1 MFRSLLIAN
10 RGEIACRIN
19 RTAKYGMGLRTIA
32 IYSDADAD
40 ALHVKQAD
48 TAVRIGPAP
57 ARESYLNIERILS
70 AARESGAEAI
80 HPGYGF
86 LSENADFAEA
96 CAAAGL
102 IFVGPPPAAIRA
114 MGSKSEAKAIMA
126 KAGVPLVPGYHGEAQ
141 GAATLAKEAAQIGY
155 PVLIKASSGGGGKG
169 MRRVDAPG
177 EFQSALDAAKRE
189 AAAAFGDDRVL
200 IEKYLTR
207 PRHVEVQV
215 FGDTQGNVV
224 HLFERDCSVQRRH
237 QKVVEEAPAPDLDPK
252 LREEMG
258 AAAVAAARA
267 IGYVGA
273 GTVEFILEDGAF
285 YFMEMNTR
293 LQVEHPVTEMITGYD
308 LVEWQLKVAA
318 GEPLPARQE
327 AIEARGHA
335 IEVRLY
341 AEDPARDFLP
351 TGGKLTHLQLPD
363 DRVETGVRT
372 GDVIGVHYDPMI
384 AKVISWGEDRPAAL
398 RRLRAALAQCRIG
411 GVTTNLNLLL
421 AIVSHP
427 EFAAGAVDTGFIE
440 RHREALVRV
449 GAPPDTALAVA
460 ALALIQ
466 ERRESA
472 ARAARFSGD
481 PFSPWH
487 QVTGWRINGEA
498 RRPLAFQDGEGR
510 RFEVMVHFREAGFLI
525 DLAGGS
531 VDAEVGRGAGSALTV
546 RIGGE
551 RLTAPALRDGDA
563 ISVFVQER
571 WWRLAILDPMAGA
584 GEGVPG
590 SGRLTA
596 PMPGRVAAIA
606 VRVGDKVARG
616 ATLMALE
623 AMKMEHAISAPAAG
637 VVAAIHYAVG
647 DLVEDGAELIR
658 LEASE
663 G

>member
-10 RGEIACRIN
+10 RGEIACRVL

-32 IYSDADAD
+32 VYSDADAG
-40 ALHVKQAD
+40 ALHVKHAD
-48 TAVRIGPAP
+48 MAVRIGPAP
-57 ARESYLNIERILS
+57 ARESYLNIERILA
-70 AARESGAEAI
+70 AARETGAEAI

-126 KAGVPLVPGYHGEAQ
+126 NAGVPLVPGYHGGAQ
-141 GAATLAKEAAQIGY
+141 ATAQLAKEAGKIGY
-155 PVLIKASSGGGGKG
+155 PVLIKASAGGGGKG
-169 MRRVDAPG
+169 MRRVDSADQ
-177 EFQSALDAAKRE
+177 FQHALDAAKRE

-215 FGDTQGNVV
+215 YGDTQGHVV

-285 YFMEMNTR
+285 HFMEMNTR

-318 GEPLPARQE
+318 GEPLPALQE
-327 AIEARGHA
+327 EIEARGHA

-351 TGGKLTHLQLPD
+351 TGGKLTHLALPD

-398 RRLRAALAQCRIG
+398 RRLRAALAECRIG

-421 AIVSHP
+421 AIASHP

-440 RHREALVRV
+440 RHRDALVGA
-449 GAPPDTALAVA
+449 GAPSDEALAVV

-466 ERRESA
+466 ERRETA
-472 ARAARFSGD
+472 ERDACTSGD
-481 PFSPWH
+481 PCSPWT
-487 QVTGWRINGEA
+487 QVTGWRLNGEA
-498 RRPLAFQDGEGR
+498 RRPLAFQDPSGR
-510 RFEVMVHFREAGFLI
+510 RFEVMVHFHGDRFVI
-525 DLAGGS
+525 DLPGGAVEADVS
-531 VDAEVGRGAGSALTV
+531 RGVNGALAV
-546 RIGGE
+546 HLGPHRFS
-551 RLTAPALRDGDA
+551 APALRDGEA
-563 ISVFVQER
+563 VSVLVGER
-571 WWRLAILDPMAGA
+571 WWRLTILDPLVGA
-584 GEGVPG
+584 GEGAAG
-590 SGRLTA
+590 AGRLTA
-596 PMPGRVAAIA
+596 PMPGRIAAIA
-606 VRVGDKVARG
+606 VRPGDKVVRG

-623 AMKMEHAISAPAAG
+623 AMKMEHAITAPADG
-637 VVAAIHYAVG
+637 LVAAINYAVG

-658 LEASE
+658 LQAAE

>member
-1 MFRSLLIAN
+1 
-10 RGEIACRIN
+10 
-19 RTAKYGMGLRTIA
+19 
-32 IYSDADAD
+32 
-40 ALHVKQAD
+40 
-48 TAVRIGPAP
+48 
-57 ARESYLNIERILS
+57 
-70 AARESGAEAI
+70 
-80 HPGYGF
+80 
-86 LSENADFAEA
+86 
-96 CAAAGL
+96 
-102 IFVGPPPAAIRA
+102 
-114 MGSKSEAKAIMA
+114 AIMA
-126 KAGVPLVPGYHGEAQ
+126 KAGVPLVPGYHGAGQDAAQ
-141 GAATLAKEAAQIGY
+141 LAKEAAKIGY
-155 PVLIKASSGGGGKG
+155 PVLIKASAGGGGKG
-169 MRRVDAPG
+169 MRRVDSADQ
-177 EFQSALDAAKRE
+177 FQAALDAAKRE
-189 AAAAFGDDRVL
+189 AAAAFGDDQVL
-200 IEKYLTR
+200 IEKCLTR

-215 FGDTQGNVV
+215 FADTHGNVV

-327 AIEARGHA
+327 EIEARGHA

-351 TGGKLTHLQLPD
+351 TGGRLTHLALPD

-372 GDVIGVHYDPMI
+372 GDIIGVHYDPMI
-384 AKVISWGEDRPAAL
+384 AKLISWGEDRPAAL

-421 AIVSHP
+421 AIASHP

-440 RHREALVRV
+440 RHREALVGT
-449 GAPPDTALAVA
+449 GAPPDAALAIA

-466 ERRESA
+466 ERRETA
-472 ARAARFSGD
+472 ARAAQFSGD
-481 PFSPWH
+481 PCSPWN
-487 QVTGWRINGEA
+487 QVAGWRLNGEA
-498 RRPLAFQDGEGR
+498 RRPLAFEDAHGGR
-510 RFEVMVHFREAGFLI
+510 FDVMVHFRGDRFLI
-525 DLAGGS
+525 DLPGGT
-531 VDAEVGRGAGSALTV
+531 VEAEVSRSAGLALRV
-546 RIGGE
+546 RIGE
-551 RLTAPALRDGDA
+551 RRFTTPALLDGDA
-563 ISVFVQER
+563 VSVLLEER
-571 WWRLAILDPMAGA
+571 WWRLTVLDPLAGA
-584 GEGVPG
+584 GEAAAG

-596 PMPGRVAAIA
+596 PMPGRIAAIA
-606 VRVGDKVARG
+606 VRPGDKVVRG

-623 AMKMEHAISAPAAG
+623 AMKMEHAITAPADGIVSA
-637 VVAAIHYAVG
+637 VNYAVG
-647 DLVEDGAELIR
+647 DLVEDGAELIV
-658 LEASE
+658 LEAAE